1 MADTQSTIS
10 YVDPYRDPRGM
21 APLSQQ
27 ERAVLRAV
35 NQRIAAKP
43 GLAAV
48 IDYLFEE
55 TQALIPCDRISV
67 AFVEEDGERV
77 TSQFT
82 RAAYEPLLLRTGYS
96 GDLNGSSLGEVLRS
110 GIPRIIGDLKRYQT
124 EHPRSRSTHLL
135 LKEGVRSSLT
145 CPLEVEGR
153 VLGFMFRSSRQ
164 PGVYTRRHVELQVS
178 IAERLSQA
186 VEKAWRIEQLQQAN
200 RAYFEL
206 LGFVAHELKSPV
218 ASLVMD
224 ARLLSQGYLG
234 ELESQQQAKI
244 ERMAQK
250 GEYLV
255 NLIREYLDLSQLESG
270 DLVLHLQHNVP
281 FEDNVISPTLELLR
295 TQIEAASMRLTTDF
309 PLTPTLVECDPGL
322 LRIAVANFISNAVKY
337 GNPGGALRV
346 TVTSAPDQV
355 RASVWNEGPG
365 FPPEQR
371 HQLFRKFSRLATPEL
386 KGRKGTG
393 LGLYNTWRIIR
404 LHGGRVTAESKP
416 GAWAEFT
423 FTIPQ
428 PIGPLEEP

>member
-10 YVDPYRDPRGM
+10 YVDPYRDSRGM

-110 GIPRIIGDLKRYQT
+110 GIPRIISDLERYQA
-124 EHPRSRSTHLL
+124 EHPRSRSTRLL

-234 ELESQQQAKI
+234 ELEPQQQAKI

-255 NLIREYLDLSQLESG
+255 DLIREYLDLSQLESG

-337 GNPGGALRV
+337 GNPDGALRV